1 VKVSFETGL
10 CSVAAPIYDRSG
22 DIVAAISATKQT
34 DAVPASVE
42 QDILKTARMIS
53 RAMGWK
59 APEA

>member
-1 VKVSFETGL
+1 MKVSFETGL
-10 CSVAAPIYDRSG
+10 CSVAAPIYDMSG

-42 QDILKTARMIS
+42 QDILKAARMIS